1 MGNFD
6 FVTAAWPDI
15 SDEARRAEH
24 YAYGEPRSSVF
35 YARRSLELVVHWLY
49 RADASLSLPY
59 NSRDL
64 SSLLFEPTF
73 KALVGPG
80 IHTKMN
86 VIRMRGNDAVHQAG
100 AIKDVQ
106 SLPVVRELFHVL
118 IWLATR
124 YAATPD
130 LRPAPGLP
138 FDAASIPRPQPGAA
152 ARTREQLQ
160 KLADAN
166 AVKDAQLAKANQDND
181 DLTAELAALREA
193 MALAKAANKEIV
205 DPHDYREDETRYLF
219 IDLLLGE
226 AGWSLSDTR
235 DREFPV
241 TGMPRAP
248 GSKRDD
254 PGNGF
259 VDYVLW
265 GENGLPLALVEAK
278 RTTRDPRVG
287 QEQAR
292 LYADALERQF
302 GQRPVIFYS
311 NGYEHHIW
319 DDTQYPPRPVAGFY
333 TRDQLALLVQ
343 RRTAKHPLVSSGS
356 TPGTSINA
364 AIAGRHYQ
372 VQAVTKIAE
381 SFESG
386 HERKALLVM
395 ATGSGKT
402 RTVIALTDVLMRAN
416 WAKRVLFLADR
427 IALVNQA
434 TGEFKKHLPDAAP
447 VNLLT
452 DRESDGR
459 VFVSTYGTMM
469 GLIDQG
475 GAGSEGGLRR
485 FGPGY
490 FDLII
495 IDEAHRSVYQKYGE
509 IFSYF
514 DSLLVGL
521 TATPKDEVDHN
532 TYSLF
537 NLEDGVPTDS
547 YELGQAIA
555 DGYLVPPV
563 ARPIALGFMTRGI
576 RYADLTPDERD
587 QWDLLDWDDGLVP
600 DEIDAAAVN
609 KWLFN
614 ADTVDKVLE
623 VLMSEGRRVAGGDRL
638 GKTIVFAK
646 NNAHAD
652 FIAARFN
659 INYPEYAGQFARV
672 VTYKT
677 EFVQN
682 LIGEFS
688 KADSSP
694 HIAISVDMLDTG
706 IDVPDVVN
714 LLFFKPVYSKT
725 KYWQMIGRGTR
736 LQPDL
741 YGPGADKADFMIFD
755 VCDNIAFFNV
765 DMPGTVSGQP
775 EPLRQRSFKARV
787 NLLRAIDALGSPD
800 ESQRALRGSVAA
812 SLHGTVAGMNH
823 GNFLVRGHLRQ
834 VERFADAAA
843 WVTPSA
849 EALETAVEHLS
860 GLPSSVHALDTNE
873 EAKRFDL
880 LTLRAQLGVVSLEP
894 EDVNAFARAKVRL
907 QAIAEALGEQRNI
920 PVIKQNLELIQAV
933 ASDEWWD
940 GVTVGL
946 LELMRLRL
954 RGLVRLVEKT
964 KQAIVYTDFEDTL
977 DDLAPVEVR
986 ISTPGV
992 DRERFREKL
1001 LAFLREHQ
1009 GQVVFHK
1016 LRMGR
1021 QLTTLDLVE
1030 LERILTET
1038 GGFSV
1043 AEIASGTAEANGLGL
1058 FIRSVAGMDRG
1069 AAAEALDAFV
1079 GQADFTA
1086 NQLAFVKLIVDQLT
1100 QRGAVA
1106 TGLLYEAPYTDFAPH
1121 GPDELF
1127 TDAQVTNL
1135 IDVLRHVAA
1144 TAVAS

>member
-6 FVTAAWPDI
+6 FVMAAWPEI
-15 SDEARRAEH
+15 SEEARRAEH
-24 YAYGEPRSSVF
+24 YVYGEPRSSVF
-35 YARRSLELVVHWLY
+35 YARRTIELTVHWLY
-49 RADASLSLPY
+49 RADDSVILPY
-59 NSRDL
+59 TKDL

-73 KALVGPG
+73 KTLVGPG
-80 IHTKMN
+80 IHAKLN
-86 VIRMRGNDAVHQAG
+86 VIRMRGNDAVHQTG
-100 AIKDVQ
+100 AMKDTQ

-118 IWLATR
+118 IWLATH
-124 YAATPD
+124 YAAAPE
-130 LRPAPGLP
+130 LRPTPGVF
-138 FDAASIPRPQPGAA
+138 FDTALIPRPQPGAA

-166 AVKDAQLAKANQDND
+166 ALKDAQLAKANQDND
-181 DLTAELAALREA
+181 DLTAEVAVLREA
-193 MALAKAANKEIV
+193 MAAAKTVNAVIV
-205 DPHDYREDETRYLF
+205 DSHDYREDDTRHLF

-226 AGWSLSDTR
+226 AGWPLTDTR

-248 GSKRDD
+248 GAKRDD

-265 GENGLPLALVEAK
+265 GEDGLPLGLVEAK
-278 RTTRDPRVG
+278 RTKRDPRVG

-311 NGYEHHIW
+311 NGYQHHIW

-333 TRDQLALLVQ
+333 TQDQLALLVQ
-343 RRTAKHPLVSSGS
+343 RRTAKQPLVSTGS
-356 TPGTSINA
+356 MPGTSINA
-364 AIAGRHYQ
+364 DIAGRHYQ

-386 HERKALLVM
+386 HERRALLVM

-452 DRESDGR
+452 DRDTDGR

-587 QWDLLDWDDGLVP
+587 QWDLLDWDEGLVP

-623 VLMSEGRRVAGGDRL
+623 VLMTEGRRVAGGDRL
-638 GKTIVFAK
+638 GKTIMFAK
-646 NNAHAD
+646 NNAHAE

-688 KADSSP
+688 KADSAP

-714 LLFFKPVYSKT
+714 LVFFKPVYSKT

-736 LQPDL
+736 LRPNL
-741 YGPGADKADFMIFD
+741 CGPGTDKEDFVIFD

-765 DMPGTVSGQP
+765 DMPGAVSGQP

-787 NLLRAIDALGSPD
+787 NLLRAIDALGSVD

-812 SLHGTVAGMNH
+812 RLHITVAGMNH
-823 GNFLVRGHLRQ
+823 GNFLVRRHLRH
-834 VERFADAAA
+834 VERFAEAGA
-843 WVTPSA
+843 WTTPTGEDLDEVA
-849 EALETAVEHLS
+849 EHLS
-860 GLPSSVHALDTNE
+860 GLPSSVDALDTDE
-873 EAKRFDL
+873 RAKRFDL
-880 LTLRAQLGVVSLEP
+880 LALRAQLGVVSVEP
-894 EDVNAFARAKVRL
+894 DDVNAFIWAKTRL
-907 QAIAEALGEQRNI
+907 QVIAEALGEQRNI
-920 PVIKQNLELIQAV
+920 PVITQNLELIQAV
-933 ASDEWWD
+933 ASDEWWE
-940 GVTVGL
+940 GVTLGL

-954 RGLVRLVEKT
+954 RRLVRLIDT
-964 KQAIVYTDFEDTL
+964 INQAIVYTDFEDTL
-977 DDLAPVEVR
+977 GEVEPAQIR
-986 ISTPGV
+986 IAAPGV

-1009 GQVVFHK
+1009 DQFVLHK

-1021 QLTTLDLVE
+1021 QLTSLDLVE
-1030 LERILTET
+1030 LERILKET
-1038 GGFSV
+1038 GGFSA
-1043 AEIASGTAEANGLGL
+1043 AEIASGAAEANGLGL

-1069 AAAEALDAFV
+1069 AASEALDAFV
-1079 GQADFTA
+1079 GHATFTA
-1086 NQLAFVKLIVDQLT
+1086 NQLAFVKLIIDQLT

-1106 TGLLYEAPYTDFAPH
+1106 TGLLYEAPFTDFAPH

-1127 TDAQVTNL
+1127 TEAQVTNL
-1135 IDVLRHVAA
+1135 IDVLRQVAA
-1144 TAVAS
+1144 TAAAS

>member
-6 FVTAAWPDI
+6 FVTAAWPEI

-35 YARRSLELVVHWLY
+35 YARRTLELTVQWLY
-49 RADASLSLPY
+49 RADDSLTLPY
-59 NSRDL
+59 NKDL

-80 IHTKMN
+80 IHAKMN

-100 AIKDVQ
+100 AMKETQ

-118 IWLATR
+118 IWLATH
-124 YAATPD
+124 YAATSE
-130 LRPAPGLP
+130 LRPTPGVP

-166 AVKDAQLAKANQDND
+166 DVKDAQLAKANRDND
-181 DLTAELAALREA
+181 DLTAELAMLREA
-193 MALAKAANKEIV
+193 MSVAKAANAVIV
-205 DPHDYREDETRYLF
+205 DTHDYREDETRHLF
-219 IDLLLGE
+219 IDLLLSE
-226 AGWSLSDTR
+226 AGWPLTDTR

-248 GSKRDD
+248 GAKRDD
-254 PGNGF
+254 PGSGF

-265 GENGLPLALVEAK
+265 GEDGLPLGLVEAK

-292 LYADALERQF
+292 LYADALEHQF
-302 GQRPVIFYS
+302 GQRPIIFYS

-333 TRDQLALLVQ
+333 TQDQLALLVQ
-343 RRTAKHPLVSSGS
+343 RRTAKHPLVSTGS
-356 TPGTSINA
+356 TPGTSVNS

-386 HERKALLVM
+386 QERKALLVM

-452 DRESDGR
+452 DRDSDGR

-587 QWDLLDWDDGLVP
+587 QWDLLDWDEGLVP

-614 ADTVDKVLE
+614 ADTVDKVLK
-623 VLMSEGRRVAGGDRL
+623 VLMTEGRRVASGDRL

-677 EFVQN
+677 EFVQH

-688 KADSSP
+688 KTDSAP

-714 LLFFKPVYSKT
+714 LVFFKPVYSKT

-765 DMPGTVSGQP
+765 DMPGTGSGQP

-823 GNFLVRGHLRQ
+823 GNFLVRQHLRH
-834 VERFADAAA
+834 VERFAEAGAWATPTGADLDAAA
-843 WVTPSA
+843 
-849 EALETAVEHLS
+849 EHLS
-860 GLPSSVHALDTNE
+860 GLPSSADARDTDE
-873 EAKRFDL
+873 RAKRFDL
-880 LTLRAQLGVVSLEP
+880 LALRAQLGVVSLEP
-894 EDVNAFARAKVRL
+894 EDVNAFIWAKTRL
-907 QAIAEALGEQRNI
+907 QAIAELLGEQRNI

-933 ASDEWWD
+933 TSDEWWE
-940 GVTVGL
+940 GVTLGL

-954 RGLVRLVEKT
+954 RSLVRLIDT
-964 KQAIVYTDFEDTL
+964 FKQAIVYTDFEDTL
-977 DDLAPVEVR
+977 GELEPAEIR
-986 ISTPGV
+986 IATPGV

-1001 LAFLREHQ
+1001 LAFLHEHQ
-1009 GQVVFHK
+1009 DQVVLHK

-1038 GGFSV
+1038 GGFSA

-1069 AAAEALDAFV
+1069 AASQALDAFV
-1079 GQADFTA
+1079 RHATFTA
-1086 NQLAFVKLIVDQLT
+1086 NQLAFVKLIIDQLA

-1106 TGLLYEAPYTDFAPH
+1106 TGLLYEAPFTDFAPH

-1144 TAVAS
+1144 TAVA